1 MRKKYSVSRLEEI
14 AFTAC
19 LKDILGNL
27 LLCPEHR
34 PEDRRNLNSYSSL
47 ISSHP
52 NLFSSSNVR
61 SFVRNRLNQHL
72 IGIMNDDIRKRLV
85 CEFNRNFYDSDQK
98 SDIWVF
104 LDCVLDASFTE
115 LDTHVV
121 FPKSEP
127 NEKTVQISQHSPNTK
142 TLELNFEMVMK
153 QTPLDKLKPLVASL
167 SPFFHL
173 TNLSLY
179 CLNKHQRNIL
189 LNYVGFSCPKLK
201 HFCVTGF
208 QIVKKV
214 FCHWF
219 LEML

>member
-1 MRKKYSVSRLEEI
+1 MWSEI
-14 AFTAC
+14 RHF
-19 LKDILGNL
+19 
-27 LLCPEHR
+27 
-34 PEDRRNLNSYSSL
+34 
-47 ISSHP
+47 
-52 NLFSSSNVR
+52 
-61 SFVRNRLNQHL
+61 
-72 IGIMNDDIRKRLV
+72 
-85 CEFNRNFYDSDQK
+85 
-98 SDIWVF
+98 VF

-142 TLELNFEMVMK
+142 TLKLNFEMVMK

-219 LEML
+219 LEMLWTYFQKLKSFMKKKLIFKNFFILANFCSLQDSAWPQ